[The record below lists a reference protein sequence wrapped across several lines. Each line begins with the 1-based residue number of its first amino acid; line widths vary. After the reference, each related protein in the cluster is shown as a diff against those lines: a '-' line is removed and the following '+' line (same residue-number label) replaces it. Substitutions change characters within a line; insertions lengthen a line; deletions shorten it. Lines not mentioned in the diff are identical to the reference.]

1 MMPDLIVRR
10 PARPPAVEL
19 SPSPLLNRI
28 YAAREI
34 GSTLELA
41 KDLRYLSPPSALS
54 NIERAVDVL
63 CEALRERWR
72 ILIIADFDA
81 DGATGCALAVRGLR
95 ALGAA
100 EVGYRVPN
108 RFEHGYGLTPEIVA
122 VAAQDQ
128 PDLLITVDNGISSHE
143 GARAAQALGIRV
155 LITDHHSPGRE
166 LPPAQAIVNPNLPD
180 DGFPSKHLA
189 GVGVMFYVLT
199 ALRARL
205 RETGWF
211 AGHGLS
217 EPNLARYLD
226 LVAFGTVADV
236 VRLDHHNRILV
247 EQGVRR
253 IRQGQCAPGILALCE
268 VAGRDPSRLSA
279 ADIGY
284 YLGPRLNAAG
294 RLEDMSQ
301 GIACLLSD
309 DLEEARGIARR
320 LDEINRQRGE
330 LTADIHAQ
338 ALERIEGI
346 GRAANDLPFGL
357 CLYDPEWHQG
367 VIGIIAGRLKDRLHR
382 PVIVFAPD
390 REGRIKGSGRSVA
403 GTHLR
408 DALAAVA
415 TEQPGL
421 IHQFGGHAMAA
432 GMSLAVERFEPF
444 SRAFDTE
451 IRRWLSADDLQGRLL
466 SDGELGPDEFSLD
479 TAKLLREAGPWGQG
493 FPEPLFD
500 GVFEVLSHQVM
511 RDGKTLKLW
520 LRPPATGL
528 SLEAVAFRR
537 AADFA
542 PDTRQVRIAY
552 HLDVNLW
559 RGERLQLLI
568 EHLEAA

>member
-1 MMPDLIVRR
+1 MPDLIVRR
-10 PARPPAVEL
+10 PARALGLEL
-19 SPSPLLNRI
+19 SPSPLLNRL
-28 YAAREI
+28 YAARDI
-34 GSTLELA
+34 GSAVELA
-41 KDLRYLSPPSALS
+41 KELRYLSPPSALS
-54 NIERAVDVL
+54 NIGAAVDLL
-63 CEALRERWR
+63 CTALREQWR
-72 ILIIADFDA
+72 ILIVADFDA

-122 VAAQDQ
+122 LAAQAR

-143 GARAAQALGIRV
+143 GVRAAQALGIKV
-155 LITDHHSPGRE
+155 LITDHHPPGQT
-166 LPPAQAIVNPNLPD
+166 LPTAEAIVNPNLPD

-189 GVGVMFYVLT
+189 GVGVMFYVLS

-205 RETGWF
+205 RESGWF
-211 AGHGLS
+211 AERGLS
-217 EPNLARYLD
+217 EPNLAQYLD

-268 VAGRDPSRLSA
+268 VAGRDPGRLNA
-279 ADIGY
+279 ADIGF

-309 DLEEARGIARR
+309 DPEAARHIARR

-346 GRAANDLPFGL
+346 ARAPADLPFGL
-357 CLYDPEWHQG
+357 CLYDPDWHQG

-403 GTHLR
+403 GMHLR

-415 TEQPGL
+415 TEQPDL

-432 GMSLAVERFEPF
+432 GMSLATERFERF
-444 SRAFDTE
+444 REAFDAE
-451 IRRWLSADDLQGRLL
+451 IRRRLSADDLRGRLL
-466 SDGELGPDEFSLD
+466 SDGELAPDEFSLE
-479 TAKLLREAGPWGQG
+479 TARLLREAGPWGQG

-511 RDGKTLKLW
+511 RDGKTLKLR
-520 LRPPATGL
+520 LRPPATAL
-528 SLEAVAFRR
+528 ELEAVAFRR
-537 AADFA
+537 AAEFE
-542 PDTRQVRIAY
+542 PGTRRVRIAY

-559 RGERLQLLI
+559 RGERLQLLV